1 MTNYEAECGAKYGA
15 NYEAEYGAKYATVK
29 QPESKLS

>member
-15 NYEAEYGAKYATVK
+15 NYEAECGAKYATVK